1 MDGLQV
7 PMEHVLV
14 LAGILFSCGMMG
26 LMLRRNVIFMLISLE
41 VMLNAAALAFVAAG
55 ARWAQPDGQV
65 IFLLIL
71 SVAAAEVAV
80 GLGLVLQIQRRFK
93 TLDMDQAKRLAD
105 G

>member
-1 MDGLQV
+1 M
-7 PMEHVLV
+7 
-14 LAGILFSCGMMG
+14 
-26 LMLRRNVIFMLISLE
+26 LMSLE

-93 TLDMDQAKRLAD
+93 TLDMDSARRLR

>member
-1 MDGLQV
+1 MGGLQV

-14 LAGILFSCGMMG
+14 LAGILFRCGMMG
-26 LMLRRNVIFMLISLE
+26 LMLRRNIIFMLMSRE
-41 VMLNAAALAFVAAG
+41 VLLNAAALAFVAAG

-93 TLDMDQAKRLAD
+93 TLDMDSARRLR

>member
-1 MDGLQV
+1 M
-7 PMEHVLV
+7 
-14 LAGILFSCGMMG
+14 
-26 LMLRRNVIFMLISLE
+26 LMSLE

-55 ARWAQPDGQV
+55 ARWGQADGQI

-93 TLDMDQAKRLAD
+93 TLDMDQARRLR

>member
-1 MDGLQV
+1 MAGLAI
-7 PMEHVLV
+7 PMNHILL
-14 LAGILFSCGMMG
+14 LAGVLFSCGLLG
-26 LMLRRNVIFMLISLE
+26 LMLRRNIIFMLMSLE

-93 TLDMDQAKRLAD
+93 TLDMDSARRLR

>member
-1 MDGLQV
+1 MNGLQV
-7 PMEHVLV
+7 PMDHVLL
-14 LAGILFSCGMMG
+14 LAGLLFSCGMMG
-26 LMLRRNVIFMLISLE
+26 QMLRRNIIFMLMSLE

-55 ARWAQPDGQV
+55 ARWEQPDGQV

-93 TLDMDQAKRLAD
+93 TLDMDVARRLR